1 MKKATLP
8 SRNLHEKTARLFRKI
23 PISQNV
29 KIVDVIDPQRI
40 DKTPDKTIV
49 LMSSGNFMERGYTIK
64 NIHLNQYILNKDQKL
79 GPYSLITVFVET
91 DKGAIETTYDEGFR
105 GDHALDEASA
115 FLTSHLGLSGL
126 ILRSILQLESSLQ
139 RHA

>member
-1 MKKATLP
+1 MK
-8 SRNLHEKTARLFRKI
+8 I
-23 PISQNV
+23 I
-29 KIVDVIDPQRI
+29 DVIDPQRV
-40 DKTPDKTIV
+40 DRAPDETIV

-64 NIHLNQYILNKDQKL
+64 NIHLNLYILNKDPKL
-79 GPYSLITVFVET
+79 GPYSLITVFVDT

-105 GDHALDEASA
+105 GDHALEEASA

-139 RHA
+139 RRA

>member
-1 MKKATLP
+1 M
-8 SRNLHEKTARLFRKI
+8 
-23 PISQNV
+23 
-29 KIVDVIDPQRI
+29 KIVDVIDPHRI

-64 NIHLNQYILNKDQKL
+64 NIHLNQYILSKDQKL
-79 GPYSLITVFVET
+79 GPYSLITVFVDT

-126 ILRSILQLESSLQ
+126 ILRSILQLESSLK